1 MSMNITYL
9 RRRSVAAVVA
19 GAAALL
25 VGAGAYS
32 FSASASASQEGR
44 PALADT
50 IDYGALQNQNNAS
63 GADQA
68 NQYQRGCETATYC
81 ER

>member
-25 VGAGAYS
+25 VGAGAHS
-32 FSASASASQEGR
+32 FSASASQER

-63 GADQA
+63 GGTPA
-68 NQYQRGCETATYC
+68 NDYQRGCEIATNC